1 MLIAETL
8 ALALLTL
15 GPQTAHVTA
24 PAEGAPGTAVEAPL
38 ETKAVEENLR
48 VLQNFRRIFG
58 AEHSRS
64 APSF

>member
-24 PAEGAPGTAVEAPL
+24 PAEGAPGPAAHAPL
-38 ETKAVEENLR
+38 EAKPVEENLR
-48 VLQNFRRIFG
+48 MLQNFRRLFG
-58 AEHSRS
+58 VESSRP
-64 APSF
+64 AQSF